1 MSLLLP
7 DVVDLSRT
15 PGIYYV
21 ITYWLSCVFYI
32 LPNPRRFNGWRLWGV
47 LAGFLL
53 AIGVFMV
60 ATDGIAVQ
68 WFFPCMFVTVSLML
82 LCIKCCCRITWRKA
96 GYFCARAFTLGEFA
110 AALEWQLFYFGLT
123 VLKLPLR
130 MDVNALFLLFSHGLT
145 YGVMFLM
152 ERKYRPSYARLPV
165 GFKELQTA
173 VVLCFTAFAVSNLSY
188 AFKNTPFSSTF
199 TAEIFIIRTLVDL
212 GGLIMLYAYHAQLQE
227 LDTKLEVEFLQSMLH
242 MQYENYRISEE
253 TIALVDQKYHDLKH
267 QIRLLRAEV
276 EPEKRTEY
284 LDRMEQEI
292 RQYEAQN
299 KTGNRVLDTLLSAK
313 SLQCQNQGIS
323 LTCVA
328 DGKELDFMHPMDLS
342 ALFGNALDNA
352 MESVCKLSDPEKRLI
367 HLSIARQKQFLR
379 IRVENCYEGEI
390 AYEDGMPATTKQN
403 KRYHGFGLKSI
414 RDVVSKYSGSM
425 TIRAENG
432 WFELRILLP
441 VGDAHGAAE

>member
-1 MSLLLP
+1 MSLLP

-21 ITYWLSCVFYI
+21 ITYWLSCLFYI
-32 LPNPRRFNGWRLWGV
+32 LPNPRRIHGWKLAAV
-47 LAGFLL
+47 LIGFLL

-82 LCIKCCCRITWRKA
+82 LCIKTCCDISWKKA

-123 VLKLPLR
+123 ALKLPLVWY
-130 MDVNALFLLFSHGLT
+130 VNLLFLTVSHGLV
-145 YGVMFLM
+145 YGVMYLM
-152 ERKYRPSYARLPV
+152 ERKYRPDYGRLPI
-165 GFKELQTA
+165 GWKELQTA
-173 VVLCFTAFAVSNLSY
+173 VALCFTAFAVSNLSY

-199 TAEIFIIRTLVDL
+199 TAEIFIIRTLVAL
-212 GGLIMLYAYHAQLQE
+212 GGLIMLYAYHSQLQE
-227 LDTKLEVEFLQSMLH
+227 LSTRLEVDFLQTMLH

-267 QIRLLRAEV
+267 QIRLLRSET
-276 EPEKRTEY
+276 ESERKLEY

-292 RQYEAQN
+292 RQYEVQN

-313 SLQCQNQGIS
+313 SLQCQHQGIS

-328 DGKELDFMHPMDLS
+328 DGAELSFMHPMDLS

-352 MESVCKLSDPEKRLI
+352 IESVCKLNDPEKRLI
-367 HLSIARQKQFLR
+367 HVSIARQKQFLR
-379 IRVENCYEGEI
+379 IRVENCYEGEL
-390 AYEDGMPATTKQN
+390 AYENGIPATTKKD
-403 KRYHGFGLKSI
+403 KRFHGFGLKSI
-414 RDVVSKYSGSM
+414 RDVVAKYNGSM
-425 TIRAENG
+425 TISTQGG

-441 VGDAHGAAE
+441 VPANA